1 MRSTDSKKI
10 VLKIYR
16 LLSFWLVATLVFFLA
31 FIIAEAGH
39 DCSGDHCPICAGV
52 ERCERALGRLGMGGA
67 AAAALVV
74 GFGWEVLP
82 AVRPAG
88 RAPAGQTLVAVK
100 VRLDD

>member
-1 MRSTDSKKI
+1 M
-10 VLKIYR
+10 
-16 LLSFWLVATLVFFLA
+16 
-31 FIIAEAGH
+31 IAAAITARFAPVW
-39 DCSGDHCPICAGV
+39 S
-52 ERCERALGRLGMGGA
+52 GA
-67 AAAALVV
+67 AAAASVV